1 MTLAR
6 GRAWTTYDVTSHG
19 DGSASVR
26 LQTAATELAGGAP
39 SRRDGATLKFDSVEQ
54 ALVLT
59 GTSRISAAGVVV
71 TVRLDGEELVG

>member
-1 MTLAR
+1 MTLPR

-26 LQTAATELAGGAP
+26 LQTATELAEGGAP
-39 SRRDGATLKFDSVEQ
+39 GRRDGASLEFDSLEQ

>member
-1 MTLAR
+1 MTLAH
-6 GRAWTTYDVTSHG
+6 GRAWTTYDVTTHG

-26 LQTAATELAGGAP
+26 MQTATELGGGAP
-39 SRRDGATLKFDSVEQ
+39 GRRDGATLEFDSPEQ